1 MSTLDFTTLDT
12 LRTHHP
18 AWRLLRSDHAP
29 LVTSFLHRV
38 FVAPNVRVMAA
49 ADLAEALEDELYALR
64 LHAGET
70 AFPKPALEY
79 LNDWAGPDKG
89 WLRKFYRPGTDEAQ
103 FDLTPATEKAIA
115 WLTQLSERQFVGTES
130 RLLTLFDLLKQM
142 SEGSEADP
150 AKRIAELHKKR
161 DDIDAE
167 IARVLSGD
175 VPLLDDTALKDRF
188 QQFMQGARE
197 LLTDFREVEHNFRQ
211 LDRRVR
217 ERIALWEGSKGAL
230 LEDIMGERDAIAD
243 SDQGKSFRAFWDFL
257 LSNRRQEELTELL
270 DRVLALPAVKDLK
283 PDTRTRRVHY
293 DWMEA
298 GEHTQRTVAALSQQL
313 RRFLDDQ
320 AWLEN
325 RRIMDILHGI
335 ESKALALRD
344 APPIGSVMDMTEAC
358 ADVALAMERPLF
370 TPAIKPVIA
379 DLDLQAGDED
389 IDPSALFDQVVVD
402 KARLTRHIRHAL
414 QDRAQ
419 ITLSELVISQ
429 PLHQGLAE
437 LVAYLQLGSETF
449 STVVDEDT
457 PELIRWQT
465 VATDGQVITRSAR
478 LSRLIF
484 MNSFHA
490 LNKS

>member
-1 MSTLDFTTLDT
+1 MTLDFATLDA
-12 LRTHHP
+12 LRSHHP

-29 LVTSFLHRV
+29 LVASFLQRV

-64 LHAGET
+64 LHLGES

-79 LNDWAGPDKG
+79 LNDWAAPDKG

-115 WLTQLSERQFVGTES
+115 WLAHLSERQFVGTES

-150 AKRIAELHKKR
+150 TKRVAELHKKR

-167 IARVLSGD
+167 ITRVLSGD
-175 VPLLDDTALKDRF
+175 VPLLDDTAVKDRF

-257 LSNRRQEELTELL
+257 LSSRRQEELTELL
-270 DRVLALPAVKDLK
+270 DRVLALPAVADLN

-344 APPIGSVMDMTEAC
+344 APPVGNVMEMAEAS
-358 ADVALAMERPLF
+358 ADIELAMERPLF

-379 DLDLQAGDED
+379 DLALHAGDED
-389 IDPSALFDQVVVD
+389 IDPSKLFDQVVVD
-402 KARLTRHIRHAL
+402 KTRLTRHIRHAL

-419 ITLSELVISQ
+419 ITLSELVINQ
-429 PLHQGLAE
+429 PLLHGLAE

-449 STVVDEDT
+449 STVVDEET
-457 PELIRWQT
+457 PEPIRWLT
-465 VATDGQVITRSAR
+465 VAADGQAITRSAR
-478 LSRLIF
+478 LPRVIF
-484 MNSFHA
+484 MQ
-490 LNKS
+490 